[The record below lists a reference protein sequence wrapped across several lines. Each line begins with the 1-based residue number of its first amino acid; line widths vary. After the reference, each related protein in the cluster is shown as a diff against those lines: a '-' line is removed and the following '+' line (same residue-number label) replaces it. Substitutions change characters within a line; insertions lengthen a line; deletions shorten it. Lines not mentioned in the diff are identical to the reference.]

1 MVKRAAFLGCVLALL
16 ATACAGPSGS
26 APEIPGHIDSP
37 TTPWDDPRFRSDSPT
52 ELFVTTEPSEQ
63 LVDWVGPFT
72 IWLEVGL
79 PIQVTQPSNLD
90 SALGTVSGRVPDVR
104 LWTVQPPSE
113 TPSTTQPETSAAE
126 MASDRSDQE
135 GLEDVS
141 GELTVSDPPP
151 AAVDV
156 STATDDQADG
166 DGSNQAVVS
175 ERCQEWQP
183 RPGDELRP
191 CMGGPQFLP

>member
-1 MVKRAAFLGCVLALL
+1 MKRAAFLGCVLALL